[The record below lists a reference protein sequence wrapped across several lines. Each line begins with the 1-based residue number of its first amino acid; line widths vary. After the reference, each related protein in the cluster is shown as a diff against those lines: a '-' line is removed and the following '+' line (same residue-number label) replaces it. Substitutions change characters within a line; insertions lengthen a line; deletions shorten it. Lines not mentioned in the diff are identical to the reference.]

1 MAHGD
6 LAIVERWLA
15 AVNEAN
21 RDAVL
26 ALTASDLEI
35 VGPRGVGRGKALLAD
50 WLARAGFAAEARRW
64 FCGEGGRVVVE
75 QDATWSA
82 PDGGAGHAGHVG
94 HARVASSFVVRDRR
108 IARFERFDSLAGA
121 LAGAGLA
128 ERDEVS
134 ARA

>member
-15 AVNEAN
+15 SVNEAN
-21 RDAVL
+21 REAVL

-82 PDGGAGHAGHVG
+82 PDGGAGHAGH
-94 HARVASSFVVRDRR
+94 ARVASSFVVRDRL

-128 ERDEVS
+128 ERDEVC